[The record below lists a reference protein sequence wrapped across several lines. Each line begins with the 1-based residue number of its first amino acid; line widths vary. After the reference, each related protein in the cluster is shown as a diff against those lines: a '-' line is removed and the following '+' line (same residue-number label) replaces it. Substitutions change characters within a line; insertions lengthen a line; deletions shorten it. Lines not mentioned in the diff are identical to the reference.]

1 MPDDGDHFYMTCG
14 CVFDACTCTDADR
27 AEARSL
33 RALIRRA
40 AEIAL
45 AHAYSCDTADLDLA
59 ALQECKLSVEGRA
72 RLAQHL
78 GRCERCM
85 QVATAIADGM
95 EAERR
100 GKIIDPRRGPAGGVG
115 GSA

>member
-1 MPDDGDHFYMTCG
+1 MPDDGDHFCLTCG
-14 CVFDACTCTDADR
+14 RIFDACTCTDADR
-27 AEARSL
+27 AEARAL
-33 RALIRRA
+33 RELVRWA

-45 AHAYSCDTADLDLA
+45 AHAYSCDDADLDLA
-59 ALQECKLSVEGRA
+59 ALTECKLSVEGRA

-78 GRCERCM
+78 GRCERCLA
-85 QVATAIADGM
+85 VATAIADGM
-95 EAERR
+95 EAARR